1 MQTPIDFFLTRLKEE
16 LPKDVTLNIISK
28 YFMNECYKEAKE
40 YEEAYKQKIYQ
51 EANLLASSREYWNE
65 KRTTH

>member
-16 LPKDVTLNIISK
+16 LPKDVESILTR
-28 YFMNECYKEAKE
+28 ECYKDAKE

>member
-1 MQTPIDFFLTRLKEE
+1 MQTPIDFFLIKLKEE
-16 LPKDVTLNIISK
+16 LPKEVESILTG
-28 YFMNECYKEAKE
+28 EHYKEAKE

>member
-1 MQTPIDFFLTRLKEE
+1 MQTPIDFFLIKLKEE
-16 LPKDVTLNIISK
+16 LPQEVESILTR
-28 YFMNECYKEAKE
+28 ECYKEAKK

>member
-1 MQTPIDFFLTRLKEE
+1 MQTPIDFFLSRLKEE
-16 LPKDVTLNIISK
+16 LPKDVESILTG
-28 YFMNECYKEAKE
+28 ECYKEAKE